1 MKIRSAVLSQMGLPA
16 PYAVSRPISIEDL
29 ELGDPQ
35 AGEVRVRMVA
45 AGLCHSDLSIVN
57 GSRPRPMPIA
67 IGHEAC
73 GVVEQLGQGV
83 RGLAVGDLVALVF
96 VPSCTSCIP
105 CMEGRPALCEPGARA
120 NAEGTMLSGA
130 RHLYGLNGQFM
141 GKQINHQV
149 GVSSFSTHAVVSQHS
164 CVKISNQQR
173 EQISDDAMAAVFGCA
188 VITGVGAVVNTA
200 QVPMGA
206 SVGVVGLGGV
216 GLCAVLGAVAS
227 GAREVIAIDVHQSK
241 LDKAL
246 EVGAT
251 AAFLATDPD
260 LVAKIKDKTNGGVEY
275 GFEFAGVLDA
285 MELAYRITRRGGTTT
300 SSSLMAPSLNWGL
313 QHVNMVA
320 EERTVKGSYLGSCV
334 PSRDIPR
341 YIDLYLQ
348 GRLPVD
354 KLMGERIALDD
365 INAGFDRLA
374 TGEAMRDLVVF

>member
-1 MKIRSAVLSQMGLPA
+1 
-16 PYAVSRPISIEDL
+16 
-29 ELGDPQ
+29 
-35 AGEVRVRMVA
+35 
-45 AGLCHSDLSIVN
+45 
-57 GSRPRPMPIA
+57 
-67 IGHEAC
+67 
-73 GVVEQLGQGV
+73 
-83 RGLAVGDLVALVF
+83 VALVF
-96 VPSCTSCIP
+96 VASCNHCMP
-105 CMEGRPALCEPGARA
+105 CLEGRPALCEPGAKA
-120 NAEGTMLSGA
+120 NADGTMLSGA
-130 RHLYGLNGQFM
+130 RHLYGLNGKFM

-164 CVKISNQQR
+164 CVKIPQNYR
-173 EQISDDAMAAVFGCA
+173 EQMNDDAMAGVFGCA

-200 QVPMGA
+200 KVPMGA

-227 GAREVIAIDVHQSK
+227 GAREIIAIDVHQSK

-251 AAFLATDPD
+251 AGFLATDPD
-260 LVAKIKDKTNGGVEY
+260 LVAKVKDRTKGGVEY
-275 GFEFAGVLDA
+275 GFEFAGELSA
-285 MELAYRITRRGGTTT
+285 MEAAYRITRRGGTTT
-300 SSSLMAPSLNWGL
+300 SSSLMAPTLNWGL

-334 PSRDIPR
+334 PARDIPR

-354 KLMGERIALDD
+354 KLMGERIAFDD

-374 TGEAMRDLVVF
+374 TGTTMRDMVVF